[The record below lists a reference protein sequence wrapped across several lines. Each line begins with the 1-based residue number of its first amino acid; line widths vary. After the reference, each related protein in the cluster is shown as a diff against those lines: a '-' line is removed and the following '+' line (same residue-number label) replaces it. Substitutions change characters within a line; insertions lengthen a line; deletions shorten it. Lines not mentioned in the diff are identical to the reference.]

1 MTILDIL
8 NKKYE
13 HNGLMKKASEII
25 KDNFINLV
33 NDNYEIIINEKGEL
47 IVRIPSLEKRDEYV
61 YKSINEYEYGL
72 VMCMRIS
79 EVSKEGAYQYIIDK
93 FMELYKDKLELLFKD
108 ITTVNTL
115 LDKIKKTKNNIDN
128 MTYASIGAV
137 ILVAISLCIFTQM
150 PSILRSILILG
161 MILFSIMSLAGQFTK
176 ENKVKKVIDAY
187 ISVIK
192 TEWYKKQ
199 LQKEYAF
206 LCNYEG

>member
-1 MTILDIL
+1 MTILEIL
-8 NKKYE
+8 SSKYE
-13 HNGLMKKASEII
+13 HNGLMKKAAQAI
-25 KDNFINLV
+25 KDNFINLI
-33 NDNYEIIINEKGEL
+33 NDNYEIVINEKGEL
-47 IVRIPSLEKRDEYV
+47 DVRIPSLEKRDEYV
-61 YKSINEYEYGL
+61 YKSISEYEYGL

-79 EVSKEGAYQYIIDK
+79 EIKKEEAYDYILER
-93 FMELYKDKLELLFKD
+93 FMELYKDKLELYFKD
-108 ITTVNTL
+108 VTTYNTL

-128 MTYASIGAV
+128 VTYALTTV
-137 ILVAISLCIFTQM
+137 VVLVAISLCIFTNI
-150 PSILRSILILG
+150 PSILRSVLILG

-192 TEWYKKQ
+192 TDWYRKQ

>member
-13 HNGLMKKASEII
+13 NNRLMKKASEII
-25 KDNFINLV
+25 KDNFISLI
-33 NDNYEIIINEKGEL
+33 NDNYELIITEKGEL
-47 IVRIPSLEKRDEYV
+47 NVRIPSLEKKDEYV

-72 VMCMRIS
+72 IMCMRIS
-79 EVSKEGAYQYIIDK
+79 DIKKEEAYEYILDK

-108 ITTVNTL
+108 VTTVNTL
-115 LDKIKKTKNNIDN
+115 MDKIKKTKNNIDN
-128 MTYASIGAV
+128 LTYASIGVV
-137 ILVAISLCIFTQM
+137 ILVAISLCIFTHM
-150 PSILRSILILG
+150 PQILRSLLILG
-161 MILFSIMSLAGQFTK
+161 MILFSIMSLLGQFTK

-199 LQKEYAF
+199 LNREYAF